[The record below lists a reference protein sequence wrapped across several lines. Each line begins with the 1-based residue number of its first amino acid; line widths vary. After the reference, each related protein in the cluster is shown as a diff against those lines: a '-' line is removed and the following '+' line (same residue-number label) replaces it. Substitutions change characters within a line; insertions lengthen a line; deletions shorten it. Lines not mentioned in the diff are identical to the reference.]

1 MLEIRKIGEDFY
13 LVNGEYTASSFNE
26 AILIAYKNKK
36 KIKGF
41 EVYCMKISF
50 WENLKNK
57 LNYPF
62 KLLKSWMW
70 FYGHIKNSF
79 GYSSSRKEC

>member
-26 AILIAYKNKK
+26 AILIAYKNKE

-41 EVYCMKISF
+41 EVYCMEISF

-62 KLLKSWMW
+62 KLLKSWM
-70 FYGHIKNSF
+70 
-79 GYSSSRKEC
+79 

>member
-1 MLEIRKIGEDFY
+1 MLQIRKIGENFY

-26 AILIAYKNKK
+26 AVLIAYKNKE

-41 EVYCMKISF
+41 KVNCMKITF

-62 KLLKSWMW
+62 KVLKSWL
-70 FYGHIKNSF
+70 
-79 GYSSSRKEC
+79 

>member
-13 LVNGEYTASSFNE
+13 LVNGEYIASNLNE
-26 AILIAYKNKK
+26 AVVVAYENKE

-41 EVYCMKISF
+41 EVDCMEISF

-62 KLLKSWMW
+62 KLLKS
-70 FYGHIKNSF
+70 
-79 GYSSSRKEC
+79 C

>member
-26 AILIAYKNKK
+26 AILIAYKNKE

-41 EVYCMKISF
+41 KVYCMKISF

-57 LNYPF
+57 LNSPF
-62 KLLKSWMW
+62 KLLKSWM
-70 FYGHIKNSF
+70 
-79 GYSSSRKEC
+79 

>member
-26 AILIAYKNKK
+26 AILIAYKNKE

-41 EVYCMKISF
+41 KVYCIKISF

-57 LNYPF
+57 LNSPF
-62 KLLKSWMW
+62 KLLKSWM
-70 FYGHIKNSF
+70 
-79 GYSSSRKEC
+79 

>member
-1 MLEIRKIGEDFY
+1 MMLQIRKIGENFY

-26 AILIAYKNKK
+26 AVLIAYKNKE

-41 EVYCMKISF
+41 KVNCMKITF

-62 KLLKSWMW
+62 KVLKSWL
-70 FYGHIKNSF
+70 
-79 GYSSSRKEC
+79 

>member
-1 MLEIRKIGEDFY
+1 MMLEIRKIGEDFY
-13 LVNGEYTASSFNE
+13 LVNGEYIASNLNE
-26 AILIAYKNKK
+26 AVVVAYENKE

-41 EVYCMKISF
+41 EVDCMEISF

-62 KLLKSWMW
+62 KLLKS
-70 FYGHIKNSF
+70 
-79 GYSSSRKEC
+79 C

>member
-1 MLEIRKIGEDFY
+1 MLEIRKIGENFY

-26 AILIAYKNKK
+26 AILIAYKNKE

-41 EVYCMKISF
+41 KVYCMKISF

-57 LNYPF
+57 LNSPF
-62 KLLKSWMW
+62 KLLKSWM
-70 FYGHIKNSF
+70 
-79 GYSSSRKEC
+79 